1 MSLTHRK
8 LPPKSLEARRADAG
22 QSTGARTQCGKPRVA
37 LSSLRHGSFA
47 RSPWRSTPAPDED
60 GRGPTVLLIN
70 TERKKRT
77 W

>member
-8 LPPKSLEARRADAG
+8 LSPKSLEACRPYAG
-22 QSTGARTQCGKPRVA
+22 QSTGARTQRGKPRVA
-37 LSSLRHGSFA
+37 ANSLRHGSFA
-47 RSPWRSTPAPDED
+47 RPPWRSMPALEED

-70 TERKKRT
+70 TERKKRS